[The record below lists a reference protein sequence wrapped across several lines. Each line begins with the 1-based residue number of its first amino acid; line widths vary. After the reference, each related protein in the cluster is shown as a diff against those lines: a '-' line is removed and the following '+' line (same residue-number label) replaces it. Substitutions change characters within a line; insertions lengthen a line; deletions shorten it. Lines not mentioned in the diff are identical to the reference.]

1 MAVGV
6 SRFSCIFNLPWPILR
21 LKATLWPK
29 KSDLVAMQMSTRPT
43 KRYAIILEMKAI
55 YCVVHLFGVILL
67 KRLSFQ
73 TGGRAVVAIKC
84 VEKAKLSSA
93 TIENLLTEIGVLKK
107 MKHPNIVEMID
118 FQWDD
123 K

>member
-1 MAVGV
+1 M
-6 SRFSCIFNLPWPILR
+6 RLR
-21 LKATLWPK
+21 
-29 KSDLVAMQMSTRPT
+29 
-43 KRYAIILEMKAI
+43 
-55 YCVVHLFGVILL
+55 
-67 KRLSFQ
+67 FQ